1 MTAPTS
7 AAKERLD
14 LIIVERGLVD
24 SREKARAVIL
34 AGSVTVNGNR
44 VDKAGMRVAR
54 DARITITRSPRPFA
68 SRGGTKLAAALTQ
81 FKADVSGLTILDV
94 GASTGGFTDCL
105 LLSGAAV
112 VYALDVGYGQ
122 LAWGLRGDDRVVVM
136 ERTNI
141 RNVTRGDFAG
151 EIDGAVIDVSFI
163 SLTLVLPVVYK
174 IVKPAGFVIALVKPQ
189 FEVGKGEVGKGG
201 VVRDPEKHRE
211 VIRRVAECAAGLGF
225 SIGGTIESP
234 ITGPKGNKEFFVYLT
249 KGVVP

>member
-24 SREKARAVIL
+24 SRERARAVIL

-44 VDKAGMRVAR
+44 VDKAGTRVDR
-54 DARITITRSPRPFA
+54 DAEITITRPPRPFA
-68 SRGGTKLAAALTQ
+68 SRGGSKLAAALEH
-81 FKADVSGLTILDV
+81 FKVDVSGLTILDV

-105 LLSGAAV
+105 LLSGAARV
-112 VYALDVGYGQ
+112 FALDVGYGQ
-122 LAWGLRGDDRVVVM
+122 LAWELRGDDRVVVM

-141 RNVTRGDFAG
+141 RNVTRDDFTD

-163 SLTLVLPVVYK
+163 SLALVLPVVYE
-174 IVKPAGFVIALVKPQ
+174 IVRPGGFVIALIKPQ

-211 VIRRVAECAAGLGF
+211 VILRVSECAAGLGL
-225 SIGGTIESP
+225 SAGGTLESP
-234 ITGPKGNKEFFVYLT
+234 LTGPKGNKEFLIYLT